1 MAFVKKFVKKLAFEK
16 KLLRSSRKINRAT
29 EPLRGK
35 LAVEDLAFEK
45 VFGICKELAF
55 EKYLE
60 FVKKFVKNLAFE
72 KKFVKYLAFEKKLAN
87 VKKKLTDEPLLEGNY
102 QLREETIHGG
112 ATLGFRKVTL

>member
-16 KLLRSSRKINRAT
+16 KLLRSSREINRAT

-60 FVKKFVKNLAFE
+60 FVKN
-72 KKFVKYLAFEKKLAN
+72 LAFEKKLAN

>member
-16 KLLRSSRKINRAT
+16 KLLRSSREINRAT

-72 KKFVKYLAFEKKLAN
+72 KKLAN
-87 VKKKLTDEPLLEGNY
+87 VKKKLTDEPLWGEI
-102 QLREETIHGG
+102 TS
-112 ATLGFRKVTL
+112 